1 MIFLEAFEMS
11 LKKFTDDRYL
21 KMAFF
26 IGGIYDIL
34 LGVPMLFLPDLTAT
48 LLDITKPEP
57 MFWAQVIGLF
67 LIGIGYFLL
76 IATQDVRKFVFIGVG
91 SAVIRLGYVTLVILS
106 WFTIGIEMGYILV
119 ATTDMLTA
127 IILLV
132 PIVLTEDVSW
142 KNLWRI
148 D

>member
-1 MIFLEAFEMS
+1 MS

-21 KMAFF
+21 KIAFL
-26 IGGIYDIL
+26 IGGIYDIIIGL
-34 LGVPMLFLPDLTAT
+34 SMLFLPDLTAI
-48 LLDITKPEP
+48 LLNITKPEP
-57 MFWAQVIGLF
+57 VLWAQVMGLF
-67 LIGIGYFLL
+67 LIIIGYFLL

-91 SAVIRLGYVTLVILS
+91 SVVIRLGYVALVILS
-106 WFTIGIEMGYILV
+106 LFTIGIEMGHILV
-119 ATTDMLTA
+119 ATTDTLTA

-142 KNLWRI
+142 NNLWRI